1 MEPIRILHMIG
12 SLNIGGS
19 QMMVLNLYK
28 SIDRS
33 RIQFDFIIDH
43 PEERALAE
51 QVELLGAKIY
61 TMPSFTGTNIGSVR
75 KAWNAFFQQHP
86 EYRILHSHVRSYAS
100 VYLPIAKRYGLKTVI
115 HSHSTSNGTGI
126 ASAVKLLLQY
136 PLRYQADYFFSCS
149 MDAGNWLFGNKVTQS
164 DRHFVLKNA
173 INASLYRYDESFRKK
188 HREALSLNDKVVYAH
203 IGRFHPAKN
212 HSFLLNVFAR
222 IHEEQPDSAL
232 LLIGDGEL
240 REQIESQIAELG
252 LKDAVLLLGNRQDV
266 PEVLQAA
273 DCFLFPS
280 LWEGL
285 GIVAVE
291 AQAAGLPCLCSDQ
304 VPQEVRVT
312 EDCVFLPLDKADVW
326 KRESVMR
333 SCTPRKDAYAQ
344 IVAAGYD
351 IQSTARWLSDFYFR
365 IAESERI

>member
-100 VYLPIAKRYGLKTVI
+100 VYLPIAKRYGVKTII
-115 HSHSTSNGTGI
+115 HSHNTSNGTGLKAI
-126 ASAVKLLLQY
+126 IKGVLQF
-136 PLRYQADYFFSCS
+136 PLRFQADFYFSCS
-149 MDAGNWLFGNKVTQS
+149 KEAGEWLFGSKVTNS
-164 DRHFVLKNA
+164 NRHMVLMNA
-173 INASLYRYDESFRKK
+173 INVNLFRFNIDVREKYRETLGVDDRT
-188 HREALSLNDKVVYAH
+188 VYIH
-203 IGRFHPAKN
+203 VGRFHPQKN
-212 HSFLLNVFAR
+212 HKFLLDVFAQIR
-222 IHEEQPDSAL
+222 ASQPLSML
-232 LLIGDGEL
+232 LLVGDGEL
-240 REQIESQIAELG
+240 RHEIEQQIINLG
-252 LKDAVLLLGNRQDV
+252 LDEAVILLGNRNDV
-266 PEVLQAA
+266 NCLLQAA

-304 VPQEVRVT
+304 VPRLVQVT
-312 EDCVFLPLDKADVW
+312 EKCTFLPLEQPEKW
-326 KRESVMR
+326 KQAAIRFAAMTRED
-333 SCTPRKDAYAQ
+333 TYNQ

-351 IQSTARWLSDFYFR
+351 IQSTVQWLPEFYGQLIESDG
-365 IAESERI
+365 E